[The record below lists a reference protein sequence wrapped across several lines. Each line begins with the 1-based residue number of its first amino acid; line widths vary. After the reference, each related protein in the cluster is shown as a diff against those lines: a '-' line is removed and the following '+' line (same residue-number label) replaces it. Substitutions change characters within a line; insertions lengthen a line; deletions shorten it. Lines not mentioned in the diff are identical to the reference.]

1 MWKFNCKRL
10 LLIAFLMC
18 LLMGTS
24 TPAPAKVIVS
34 VGTHPIG
41 SFFNSVGTAVAK
53 VVTDNSDIRMVVKPM
68 KGPVAWYPFMARSE
82 VDLGVLNMWDAEK
95 GYLGESVYKK
105 LSGGKGF
112 PVRLLAISINNLTSL
127 VVAKDSGITKI
138 SDLKGKK
145 VCGQFPTPSLQYL
158 TEATL
163 ANGGLSWGDIN
174 PVPINSVS
182 EGVKMVME
190 GRADASGIMAVGMP
204 IVSEL
209 NAKKGARI
217 LLLDGSAQGVA
228 RYRKFFPGYPVKIKP
243 SPTRVGIE
251 KEGYVY
257 AYDIYL
263 ICRKNLAE
271 KEAYLIVKTL
281 WDNQK
286 ELGKV
291 HKRLSKWKHSNF
303 VTKEA
308 LVPYHPGAVK
318 FYKEVGVWTPDMQ
331 KLQDRLLA
339 EKKK

>member
-1 MWKFNCKRL
+1 MRKIMGKRFL
-10 LLIAFLMC
+10 FIAFFMC
-18 LLMGTS
+18 LLMGAS
-24 TPAPAKVIVS
+24 APVSAKVILS

-53 VVTDNSDIRMVVKPM
+53 VVTDNSDVRVVVKPM
-68 KGPVAWYPFMARSE
+68 KGPVAWLPFMARGE
-82 VDLGVLNMWDAEK
+82 VDMGVLNMWDAQK
-95 GYLGESVYKK
+95 SYLGASVYKK
-105 LSGGKGF
+105 LSGDKGF
-112 PVRLLAISINNLTSL
+112 SVRLLAISVNNLTSL
-127 VVAKDSGITKI
+127 VVAKESGITKL
-138 SDLKGKK
+138 SQLKGKK

-163 ANGGLSWGDIN
+163 ANGGLTWGDIT

-190 GRADASGIMAVGMP
+190 GRADASGIIAVGMP
-204 IVSEL
+204 IIAEL

-217 LLLDGSAQGVA
+217 LLMDGSPEGVA
-228 RYRKFFPGYPVKIKP
+228 RYRKYFPGYPVKIKP

-251 KEGYVY
+251 KEGYLF
-257 AYDIYL
+257 AYDIYV
-263 ICRKNLAE
+263 ICRKNL
-271 KEAYLIVKTL
+271 KDDEAYQIVKTL
-281 WDNQK
+281 WDKQK

-291 HKRLSKWKHSNF
+291 HKRLVNWKHSDF

-318 FYKEVGVWTPDMQ
+318 FYKEVGVWTPEMQ
-331 KLQDRLLA
+331 KLQDKLLA